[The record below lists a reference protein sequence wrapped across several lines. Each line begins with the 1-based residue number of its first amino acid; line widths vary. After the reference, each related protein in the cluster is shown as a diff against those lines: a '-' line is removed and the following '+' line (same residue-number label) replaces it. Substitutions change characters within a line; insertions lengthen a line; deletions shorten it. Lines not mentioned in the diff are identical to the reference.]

1 MTLNKER
8 KFSPIQGMWDLR
20 TQYPVIVSSVNPDG
34 TINGRFDADKMS
46 TVKKILAM
54 TS

>member
-1 MTLNKER
+1 MILNKER

-20 TQYPVIVSSVNPDG
+20 THYPIIVSSVNDDG
-34 TINGRFDADKMS
+34 TINGRFDMDKMS
-46 TVKKILAM
+46 TVKKILAI